1 MGALL
6 SRSAHGFCN
15 TVNVTHQPATRP
27 SAIKRM
33 AVADGQKN
41 VLLRVDVTF
50 FGKNINRQE
59 CNAYRDA
66 IYAAFHLGAAWEWT
80 ARGNSL

>member
-15 TVNVTHQPATRP
+15 TVNVTRQPATRP
-27 SAIKRM
+27 SAIKRK

-41 VLLRVDVTF
+41 VLLRVTLRSEKTLTDE
-50 FGKNINRQE
+50 E
-59 CNAYRDA
+59 CNTYRAA

-80 ARGNSL
+80 ARGNCL